1 MMEPVKKDV
10 PMNSFDFSL
19 EMGRHKSHDVGETHE
34 LKVIATRRT
43 SWLIYISVTDSLLER
58 VFSVDYLV
66 YDCDSDGD
74 MGSIVKVRLD
84 TWTFSSSTDGY

>member
-1 MMEPVKKDV
+1 
-10 PMNSFDFSL
+10 MNSRYL
-19 EMGRHKSHDVGETHE
+19 RPGEP
-34 LKVIATRRT
+34 
-43 SWLIYISVTDSLLER
+43 SWLLYISVTDSLLER

-84 TWTFSSSTDGY
+84 T